1 MSTNS
6 PARSPACAALAP
18 LLALRDTGA
27 LDPAEEVAVREHL
40 AGCATCRADADLDTR
55 IAASLRRVLHADAM
69 PAGAPP
75 LSAEQIIAAA
85 AAEDAA
91 PGRGA
96 FAPAHPTVWSPRS
109 SGMPRWLAGV
119 PALAAVLLV
128 AVLAAFIFASRGSG
142 RTGVV
147 PSATATLS
155 PSLAQRTVYI
165 PTDVGLYALR
175 ASDGQVRWT
184 FPAGIDH
191 TPIQAMA
198 AVSSVLLDHG
208 TLYVCV
214 TADPNTLA
222 AAQQY
227 SGIFALRA
235 SDGKRLWRVPTLFGC
250 VGHLTLADGTL
261 YAIPNPQDTF
271 TQADSS
277 LAVAAIRASD
287 GKPLWGT
294 SLPDPGIAGPVVVGD
309 RVVVATISHLIAL
322 RRSDGHILWSTPI
335 VPGAQQEG
343 TDPSSYN
350 DSVAITADGDKLLVL
365 GKRLLTRGDSSH
377 SAAWEANLYLI
388 SAADGTHLLRTSVEN
403 DPWSIAY
410 PPVVAGDV
418 VYVQWGAGMTA
429 LSLPSSTLDQ
439 VWRFIPAQA
448 ASQNEAMTG
457 AAVAGGVVYTTDLF
471 GVLSDHNGK
480 RVTQN
485 CTYAVRAS
493 DGRELWRTPTDAG
506 QDARTPTVA
515 DGVVFAPAGGTLL
528 ALRASDGGVLWRYV
542 PVGGGP
548 VRTPVVG

>member
-6 PARSPACAALAP
+6 PARGPACAALAP

-27 LDPAEEVAVREHL
+27 LDPAEEAAVRAHL
-40 AGCATCRADADLDTR
+40 AGCAACRADADLDAR
-55 IAASLRRVLHADAM
+55 IAASLRRVLLADATN
-69 PAGAPP
+69 AGTPP

-85 AAEDAA
+85 TTEDRVSV
-91 PGRGA
+91 PDVS
-96 FAPAHPTVWSPRS
+96 APAHPGAWRRQSIVT
-109 SGMPRWLAGV
+109 PRWLAGV

-128 AVLAAFIFASRGSG
+128 AVLAAFIFSSREESG

-147 PSATATLS
+147 PAPTLS
-155 PSLAQRTVYI
+155 PSLAQRTVYV
-165 PTDVGLYALR
+165 PTDSGLYALR
-175 ASDGQVRWT
+175 ASDGHVRWT

-191 TPIQAMA
+191 TPIQTMA
-198 AVSSVLLDHG
+198 AVSAVLLDHG

-214 TADPNTLA
+214 TANPNTLA

-235 SDGKRLWRVPTLFGC
+235 SDGKRLWRVPMLFGC

-271 TQADSS
+271 TQADSA
-277 LAVAAIRASD
+277 LPVVAIRASD

-294 SLPDPGIAGPVVVGD
+294 SLPEPGIAGPVVVGD

-350 DSVAITADGDKLLVL
+350 DSVAITAYGDKLLVL

-388 SAADGTHLLRTSVEN
+388 SAADGTHIVRTSVED

-418 VYVQWGAGMTA
+418 VYVQWGAGITA
-429 LSLPSSTLDQ
+429 LSLSSSTLDQ
-439 VWRFIPAQA
+439 VWRFVPAGA
-448 ASQNEAMTG
+448 ADQNEAMTG
-457 AAVAGGVVYTTDLF
+457 AAVAGGVVYTTDLS
-471 GVLSDHNGK
+471 GVLSESSGK
-480 RVTQN
+480 RVMGN
-485 CTYAVRAS
+485 CTYAIRAS
-493 DGRELWRTPTDAG
+493 DGHELWRTPTNAG
-506 QDARTPTVA
+506 LNARTPAVA
-515 DGVVFAPAGGTLL
+515 DGVVFAPAGTTLW
-528 ALRASDGGVLWRYV
+528 ALRASDGGVLWRYI
-542 PVGGGP
+542 PAGGGP
-548 VRTPVVG
+548 VRTPEVG

>member
-6 PARSPACAALAP
+6 PVRSPACVALAP
-18 LLALRDTGA
+18 LLALYDTGT
-27 LDPAEEVAVREHL
+27 LDPAEEAAVRAHL
-40 AGCATCRADADLDTR
+40 TGCATCRADADLAAR
-55 IAASLRRVLHADAM
+55 LAASLRRVLRADAM
-69 PAGAPP
+69 PAGTPP
-75 LSAEQIIAAA
+75 LSAERIIAAV

-91 PGRGA
+91 TGRGA

-128 AVLAAFIFASRGSG
+128 AVLAAFIFSSHGG
-142 RTGVV
+142 DHTGAV
-147 PSATATLS
+147 PTPTLS

-165 PTDVGLYALR
+165 PTDFGLYALR
-175 ASDGQVRWT
+175 ASDGHVRWT
-184 FPAGIDH
+184 YPAGIDH
-191 TPIQAMA
+191 TPIQTLAAISAM
-198 AVSSVLLDHG
+198 LLDHG
-208 TLYVCV
+208 TLYLCA
-214 TADPNTLA
+214 TANPNTLA

-235 SDGKRLWRVPTLFGC
+235 SDGKQLWHLPVLFGC
-250 VGHLTLADGTL
+250 VGHLALADGTL

-277 LAVAAIRASD
+277 LAVVAIRASD
-287 GKPLWGT
+287 GKRLWGT

-322 RRSDGHILWSTPI
+322 RRSDGHILWNTPI

-350 DSVAITADGDKLLVL
+350 DSVAITAYGDKLLVL

-388 SAADGTHLLRTSVEN
+388 SAADGTHIVRTSVEN
-403 DPWSIAY
+403 DPWSMAN

-418 VYVQWGAGMTA
+418 VYVQWGAGLMA
-429 LSLPSSTLDQ
+429 LSLPSSTPNQL
-439 VWRFIPAQA
+439 WNFIPAPA
-448 ASQNEAMTG
+448 ASQNGAMTG
-457 AAVAGGVVYTTDLF
+457 AAVAGVVVYTTDLF
-471 GVLSDHNGK
+471 GVLTESRGK
-480 RVTQN
+480 RVMQN
-485 CTYAVRAS
+485 CTYAIRAS
-493 DGRELWRTPTDAG
+493 DGHELWRTPTNG
-506 QDARTPTVA
+506 GLDARTPAVA
-515 DGVVFAPAGGTLL
+515 DGVVFAPAGGTLW

-542 PVGGGP
+542 PAGGGP